1 MQAVSSP
8 SAPPPPRFGSPRT
21 PPSAVRPPSPRPR
34 LPLSGSAPLPSAP
47 PPLRGSCSPRPPPP
61 LSGSAPLPSAP
72 PPLSGSAP
80 PPLGPASPQRVG
92 PPPLGPASPQR
103 VGPPPLGPASPQ
115 RVGPPPLGP
124 ASPQRVGPPP
134 LGTTVQHHG
143 VYLFSETE
151 MVTYTLHQHRHMAFT
166 HCHCKTPSQGACGAA
181 QPQGPM
187 AGQGSP
193 VCNASSGVKPEQG
206 MASASPSCSEEN
218 LSCPICLEVLSSPVS
233 TPCGHNFCRTCIET
247 SWSGQYSYK
256 CPLCNKVFKERPDL
270 RVNFLI
276 TDLAD
281 QFRSRLQVNEQ
292 HCAKPGDVPCDIC
305 NGTKLK
311 AVKSCLAC
319 LISYC
324 HTHLEPHQR
333 VPGLKR
339 HQLVDPMDRLEDR
352 VCLQNPG
359 ESAALQGLDDGG
371 GLSSARRTDREQSP
385 GPAGGDAEREDG
397 EPTRPESSPRQVC
410 L

>member
-1 MQAVSSP
+1 
-8 SAPPPPRFGSPRT
+8 
-21 PPSAVRPPSPRPR
+21 
-34 LPLSGSAPLPSAP
+34 
-47 PPLRGSCSPRPPPP
+47 
-61 LSGSAPLPSAP
+61 
-72 PPLSGSAP
+72 
-80 PPLGPASPQRVG
+80 
-92 PPPLGPASPQR
+92 
-103 VGPPPLGPASPQ
+103 
-115 RVGPPPLGP
+115 
-124 ASPQRVGPPP
+124 
-134 LGTTVQHHG
+134 
-143 VYLFSETE
+143 
-151 MVTYTLHQHRHMAFT
+151 MAFT
-166 HCHCKTPSQGACGAA
+166 HRHCKTPSQGACGAA

-193 VCNASSGVKPEQG
+193 VCSASSGVVSLGIPGQPEGFLKYAGDLLGLGMGELPPKADAGTRDVLNLRPRGFLEYCLTCLALSGCVGSDGPCEKKPEQG

-410 L
+410 P